1 MNISDSK
8 IIDFVSLKKGGI
20 MNKKSKLIGM
30 CALLIL
36 TNVLAAIFVP
46 SINASKNQNE
56 LSGSENYQ
64 EKRQEV
70 KNIIFMV
77 PDGMG
82 LADVTAAR
90 VYKSGPGGAP
100 LYFETL
106 ENIGYQRTSSNNSII
121 TDSAAA
127 GSAWACGEKF
137 NNGEICYHVDGHPYN
152 PSILELAKAEG
163 KATGL
168 VATSTI
174 THATPAVFGAHVK
187 SRNCENEIARQ
198 YIEITGVDIM
208 LGGGVAKFN
217 STKPDTCGTSGN
229 FIAEAEQKG
238 YQSVYTRAGMDSA
251 VANGTVK
258 LLGLFNDSSMTP
270 EYLRVSGTTE
280 PRLPE
285 MTSAALNILEKD
297 RDGFFLMVEGSQ
309 VDWANHANNLNYQIG
324 ETLAFDDS
332 VKVVLDWINASP
344 ERKAHT
350 LLIVVPDHETGGF
363 AINGPDKL
371 LNASEYVDAGWTSL
385 DHTGEDTIIW
395 SQGPGSF
402 ALGRAVDNTD
412 LYGVMVKAFE
422 Q

>member
-1 MNISDSK
+1 
-8 IIDFVSLKKGGI
+8 

-46 SINASKNQNE
+46 SINAGKNQNE
-56 LSGSENYQ
+56 LSEYENYQ
-64 EKRQEV
+64 GNRQEV

-90 VYKSGPGGAP
+90 IYKNGLNGSP

-106 ENIGYQRTSSNNSII
+106 ENIGYQRTYSKDSTI

-127 GSAWACGEKF
+127 GSAWACGQKF
-137 NNGEICYHVDGHPYN
+137 NNGEICYNADGKPNN
-152 PSILELAKAEG
+152 PSILELAKSEG

-174 THATPAVFGAHVK
+174 THATPAVFGSHVK
-187 SRNCENEIARQ
+187 SRSCENEIARQ
-198 YIEITGVDIM
+198 YIQITEPDVI

-217 STKPDTCGTSGN
+217 STKPDKCGTSGD
-229 FIAEAEQKG
+229 FITEASAKG
-238 YQSVYTRAGMDSA
+238 YFVVYNKSEMDSA
-251 VANGTVK
+251 VADGN
-258 LLGLFNDSSMTP
+258 LSLIGLFNNSGMIPSYLRTP
-270 EYLRVSGTTE
+270 ETTE
-280 PRLPE
+280 PKLSE
-285 MTSAALNILEKD
+285 MTGAALEILEKD

-309 VDWANHANNLNYQIG
+309 IDWANHANNLAYQVG
-324 ETLAFDDS
+324 DTLAFDEA
-332 VKVVLDWINASP
+332 VKTVLDWINESP
-344 ERKAHT
+344 ERKQHT
-350 LLIVVPDHETGGF
+350 LLVIVADHETGGF
-363 AINGPDKL
+363 AVNGPDRL
-371 LNASEYVDAGWTSL
+371 LNSGEFVDAGWTSIE
-385 DHTGEDTIIW
+385 HTGEDTIIW

-412 LYGVMVKAFE
+412 LYGVMAKAFE

>member
-1 MNISDSK
+1 MRTD
-8 IIDFVSLKKGGI
+8 
-20 MNKKSKLIGM
+20 KLIGIG
-30 CALLIL
+30 ALLAL
-36 TNVLAAIFVP
+36 VLLAAVVP
-46 SINASKNQNE
+46 SINASINKNE
-56 LSGSENYQ
+56 LPISENLQ
-64 EKRQEV
+64 SQNEV

-90 VYKSGPGGAP
+90 IYKNGLDGAS

-106 ENIGYQRTSSNNSII
+106 ENIGYQRTYSNDSTI

-137 NNGEICYHVDGHPYN
+137 NNGEICYHADGKPYN

-198 YIEITGVDIM
+198 YIEVTGVDVM

-217 STKPDTCGTSGN
+217 STKQDICGTSGN
-229 FIAEAEQKG
+229 FIAEALQKG
-238 YQSVYTRAGMDSA
+238 YPVVYTRAEMDSA

-258 LLGLFNDSSMTP
+258 LLGLFNNSGMTP
-270 EYLRVSGTTE
+270 SYLRAPETTE
-280 PRLPE
+280 PKLSE
-285 MTSAALNILEKD
+285 MTGAALEILEED
-297 RDGFFLMVEGSQ
+297 RDGFFVMVEGSQ
-309 VDWANHANNLNYQIG
+309 IDWANHANNLEYQIG
-324 ETLAFDDS
+324 DTLAFDEA
-332 VKVVLDWINASP
+332 VKTVLDWINASP
-344 ERKAHT
+344 ERKEHT
-350 LLIVVPDHETGGF
+350 LLIVVADHETGGF
-363 AINGPDKL
+363 AVNGPDRILK
-371 LNASEYVDAGWTSL
+371 AGEFVDAGWTSNE
-385 DHTGEDTIIW
+385 HTGEDTIIW

-412 LYGVMVKAFE
+412 LYGVMAKALE